1 MKRRHPCTRR
11 ASQNARRNEAAKA
24 VPGAELRLGA
34 GSQRLRPGCVLAEVL
49 LHCVVLMIVTLL
61 FHAHASAGA
70 ASEASRTPNST
81 SGFDAIDDFA
91 KAQMLKQNI
100 PGLAIAVVRNG
111 RVLFIAGYGTARDGE
126 PVTPTTQFRLASLSK
141 SFTAVA
147 VLQLIEAGKVLLD
160 APVSRYVPEF
170 VASGQSTGL
179 AGITVR
185 QLLNHT
191 SGLADIGFAAGLG
204 RQEKTLAE
212 RSANLRS
219 ARTVD
224 APGAAFHYFDPNYQL
239 LARLVE
245 AVSGQPFDVYLQDQI
260 FTPLA
265 MRNTVSAPTSDEG
278 QQRARQLS
286 LGHLRVYG
294 VSVERPELSGF
305 LGGSGGVISTA
316 EDMALFLM
324 TQMPRG
330 RFAGHAL
337 LGADSIDLMHSPPPG
352 IVSHYGMGW
361 AASEIEG
368 LKVIEHNGV
377 LSTFYAEMV
386 LLPETGHGFVIL
398 VNEYGLAASILA
410 FPVLKN
416 GLIALLSGRPVKGGA
431 MSLPVVGIV
440 LASAS
445 ALVTGLAVWSL
456 FGVRRWGARATRAP
470 LWHALPG
477 LLWAFT
483 PVLLLLSLPQLM
495 AQTTGRYFGWEMLA
509 RAMPELIVLLALWGA
524 IGGVNGL
531 TRIAVLLRSAWRIQA
546 RKSGAAA

>member
-1 MKRRHPCTRR
+1 MLAPMLL
-11 ASQNARRNEAAKA
+11 Q
-24 VPGAELRLGA
+24 
-34 GSQRLRPGCVLAEVL
+34 CVVVVVV
-49 LHCVVLMIVTLL
+49 VVLMITLL

-70 ASEASRTPNST
+70 GEASRAPNAA
-81 SGFDAIDDFA
+81 SGFDAVDDFVQ
-91 KAQMLKQNI
+91 AQMRKQRI
-100 PGLAIAVVRNG
+100 PGLAVAIVRND
-111 RVLFIAGYGTARDGE
+111 RVSFIAGYGAARDGE
-126 PVTPTTQFRLASLSK
+126 PVTPTTQFRVASLSK

-147 VLQLIEAGKVLLD
+147 VLQLVESGKVLLD

-170 VASGQSTGL
+170 VGSSQSAVPG
-179 AGITVR
+179 GITVR

-191 SGLADIGFAAGLG
+191 SGLADTGFVAGLV
-204 RQEKTLAE
+204 RQETTLSE
-212 RSANLRS
+212 RAANLRS
-219 ARTVD
+219 ARAVD

-245 AVSGQPFDVYLQDQI
+245 VVSGQAFDGYLQERI

-265 MRNTVSAPTSDEG
+265 MRDSVSGITSDAG
-278 QQRARQLS
+278 QQRARHLS
-286 LGHLRVYG
+286 QGSLRVYG

-316 EDMALFLM
+316 QDMALFLM
-324 TQMPRG
+324 TQMPRS
-330 RFAGHAL
+330 RYAGHAL
-337 LGADSIDLMHSPPPG
+337 LGADSVDLMHSPPPG

-361 AASEIEG
+361 AASDTEG

-398 VNEYGLAASILA
+398 VNEYGLAASMSA

-416 GLIALLSGRPVKGGA
+416 GLIALLSGRPVKRGA
-431 MSLPVVGIV
+431 MSLPVLGIA

-445 ALVTGLAVWSL
+445 ALITGLAVWSL
-456 FGVRRWGARATRAP
+456 FGLRRWAARAIRAP

-477 LLWAFT
+477 VLWALT
-483 PVLLLLSLPQLM
+483 PALLLLGLPQLI

-509 RAMPELIVLLALWGA
+509 RAMPELIVLLALCGA

-531 TRIAVLLRSAWRIQA
+531 ARIVVLLRSAWLIRAQ
-546 RKSGAAA
+546 KSDATV